1 MVKKI
6 KNGMSYEKNG
16 WKYISIYGKPKER
29 GYAHGYLCAEDFKE
43 IQTMLKFLMMEAYG
57 YDWDFF
63 IKKVGEVFVKNFLVY
78 TSNYFG
84 EKYFIEVLTRK
95 LIDNLVFKQNKLF
108 G

>member
-1 MVKKI
+1 MLY
-6 KNGMSYEKNG
+6 SYLF
-16 WKYISIYGKPKER
+16 KYRFII
-29 GYAHGYLCAEDFKE
+29 F
-43 IQTMLKFLMMEAYG
+43 IQSGLYM
-57 YDWDFF
+57 DFF
-63 IKKVGEVFVKNFLVY
+63 IKKLGEVFVKNFLVY

>member
-1 MVKKI
+1 MLY
-6 KNGMSYEKNG
+6 SYLF
-16 WKYISIYGKPKER
+16 KYRFII
-29 GYAHGYLCAEDFKE
+29 F
-43 IQTMLKFLMMEAYG
+43 IQSGLYM
-57 YDWDFF
+57 DFF

>member
-1 MVKKI
+1 M
-6 KNGMSYEKNG
+6 
-16 WKYISIYGKPKER
+16 
-29 GYAHGYLCAEDFKE
+29 
-43 IQTMLKFLMMEAYG
+43 
-57 YDWDFF
+57 DFF

-108 G
+108 GWTTLHFFNFFYMIIILVLYSLILINVIYLLV

>member
-1 MVKKI
+1 MLY
-6 KNGMSYEKNG
+6 SYLF
-16 WKYISIYGKPKER
+16 KYRFII
-29 GYAHGYLCAEDFKE
+29 F
-43 IQTMLKFLMMEAYG
+43 IQSGLYM
-57 YDWDFF
+57 DFF

-108 G
+108 GWTTLHFFNFFYMIIILVLYSLILINVIYLLV